1 MSNIKSPTTY
11 QKQLDILKSRG
22 CVIKDEPFCL
32 EILRSINYYRLTAYF
47 LPFRQKNNTFKPGIT
62 FEKIVN
68 IYYFD
73 RELRRTLLS
82 CIEEIEIFL
91 RTRISYFHAHEYG
104 ADGYLNPENFSLKHN
119 SQKFQEL
126 IKKEI
131 NNNRDSLFVKHH
143 IEKYNGVFPVW
154 VITEL
159 FTFGM
164 LSRFFADLKL
174 NDQKILARELFNTIP
189 KNIKSYLRCVTD
201 LRNICAHYGRLYY
214 RIFSAIPANT
224 GVPPEAERKLW
235 GTIQAVKG
243 LYPKPEAWN
252 QTIIPELKNIFTKY
266 DKNIELNHIAFPEDW
281 EKLLKV

>member
-91 RTRISYFHAHEYG
+91 RTRISYFHAHEYE

-159 FTFGM
+159 FTSLQNM
-164 LSRFFADLKL
+164 T
-174 NDQKILARELFNTIP
+174 KILN
-189 KNIKSYLRCVTD
+189 
-201 LRNICAHYGRLYY
+201 
-214 RIFSAIPANT
+214 
-224 GVPPEAERKLW
+224 
-235 GTIQAVKG
+235 
-243 LYPKPEAWN
+243 
-252 QTIIPELKNIFTKY
+252 
-266 DKNIELNHIAFPEDW
+266 
-281 EKLLKV
+281 